1 MCKACCFNNNK
12 STKFASSIYICIG
25 KHLNHCCTFW
35 FAEFSEGG
43 KRDGRVWDGEDGIE
57 HAGDVIGLAGL
68 HTSDNISTI
77 NPRPAGGR
85 QHNRLNQN
93 QATDLELH
101 VSCFW
106 ALPEEYML
114 MMQDSVSPC
123 RHRSQWRHA
132 NMPKRSKHSRAH
144 CETARANRPWSLV
157 MTG

>member
-1 MCKACCFNNNK
+1 MCKACFLIKQKHQILHHLYLHLHWKAFK
-12 STKFASSIYICIG
+12 SLLVPSVCWI
-25 KHLNHCCTFW
+25 LWRWN
-35 FAEFSEGG
+35 
-43 KRDGRVWDGEDGIE
+43 RDGRVWDGEE
-57 HAGDVIGLAGL
+57 GLSTQEMSLGCRTS
-68 HTSDNISTI
+68 HTDNISTI
-77 NPRPAGGR
+77 NPRPAGG

-132 NMPKRSKHSRAH
+132 NMPSAPNTVGPIVRRLG
-144 CETARANRPWSLV
+144 NRPWSLV